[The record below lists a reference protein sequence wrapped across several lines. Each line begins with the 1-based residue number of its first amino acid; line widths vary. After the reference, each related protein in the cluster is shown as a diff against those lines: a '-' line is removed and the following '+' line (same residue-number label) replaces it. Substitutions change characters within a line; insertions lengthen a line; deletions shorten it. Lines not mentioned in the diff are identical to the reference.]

1 MADTESKDGSRHRA
15 KHRRMPDAE
24 QAESAER
31 MPADPLEL
39 GLHETDRRE
48 ASPLQAKPATPEV
61 SAAQSAAAA
70 ARFGNPLDAKAA
82 SGAAGASSAESR
94 PAAATASRAY
104 SPAEDLRF
112 AEAAAAEQPMPLGNE
127 ARQAPPTAAATSQ
140 PISDTPSSVSSAQMP
155 PLPPFIPDLP
165 PVGADAGATARSAN
179 AAGADGFPGVGSV
192 DGAGSASLA
201 QMPPRP
207 PVIPGFS
214 TVASDSRPDSASD
227 SVPDSLPSS
236 SPEPVEDL
244 DDAPTR
250 TLPAVHA
257 RAHSAA
263 EAPVASSSVATLA
276 PPATAAAA
284 LAPAEHSPAV
294 DARREAAEP
303 KKRKTP
309 IWVHV
314 TGIIG
319 ELLLTA
325 GVLIG
330 LYISWQLWFSSWEA
344 NTMQSKALTEAT
356 QEWQEAPQTI
366 GAPRTD
372 PPPEFPHVTEM
383 GSTIGIIRIPAFG
396 KDWEYLILQ
405 GADKAVI
412 DKGYF
417 GHYSET
423 AYPGE
428 VGNFAMAAHRNTY
441 GAPMHYV
448 DQLKAGDPI
457 IVETDQAYLVY
468 KMYQDPYVVKPTQ
481 GDVIWPV
488 PSDHEA
494 SANPTRRLLT
504 ITTCHPYIG
513 IQIERMIT
521 HAEFDHWVARSDGI
535 PQEMADA
542 Q

>member
-1 MADTESKDGSRHRA
+1 MAETESKDEGKRRP
-15 KHRRMPDAE
+15 KHRRAPEAAP
-24 QAESAER
+24 AESGSRVSGE
-31 MPADPLEL
+31 PLE
-39 GLHETDRRE
+39 
-48 ASPLQAKPATPEV
+48 
-61 SAAQSAAAA
+61 AA
-70 ARFGNPLDAKAA
+70 P
-82 SGAAGASSAESR
+82 
-94 PAAATASRAY
+94 PAAK
-104 SPAEDLRF
+104 
-112 AEAAAAEQPMPLGNE
+112 
-127 ARQAPPTAAATSQ
+127 PTAAADGPTLASA
-140 PISDTPSSVSSAQMP
+140 AQMP
-155 PLPPFIPDLP
+155 PLPPVIPDLP
-165 PVGADAGATARSAN
+165 PAEPPAGMPGLALDAGESGTDALSEAAAPLPTASAAHSVEATRIPTQPLPSEPLSA
-179 AAGADGFPGVGSV
+179 DSWSSP
-192 DGAGSASLA
+192 SLA

-207 PVIPGFS
+207 PVIPDVPP
-214 TVASDSRPDSASD
+214 VASDQPPSFPPTSSA
-227 SVPDSLPSS
+227 
-236 SPEPVEDL
+236 EPGA
-244 DDAPTR
+244 DAEPARTH
-250 TLPAVHA
+250 TLPAVGTQ
-257 RAHSAA
+257 A
-263 EAPVASSSVATLA
+263 EAASSSVATLA
-276 PPATAAAA
+276 APAPALAAAQA
-284 LAPAEHSPAV
+284 SPEAKAEA
-294 DARREAAEP
+294 DAHQKAAEP
-303 KKRKTP
+303 KAHKTP

-314 TGIIG
+314 TGVIG

-330 LYISWQLWFSSWEA
+330 LYIGWQLWFSSWEA
-344 NTMQSKALTEAT
+344 NTMQSEALTEAT
-356 QEWQEAPQTI
+356 QEWQEAPPKI

-372 PPPEFPHVTEM
+372 PPPESPHVTEM
-383 GSTIGIIRIPAFG
+383 GATIGVIRIPAFG

-417 GHYSET
+417 GHYSDT

-448 DQLKAGDPI
+448 DRLKAGDSI

-488 PSDHEA
+488 PSDQEA